1 MTGPRL
7 SLTEL
12 EAAIAECDRG
22 YQAVKARIAA
32 VGFICEGSLVER
44 WTCCGKANCRCAE
57 PAGRHGPYYQL
68 SWKEHGRTVSRRLTT
83 EEARL
88 YREWIANRRQ
98 LDALL
103 NEMKALSRQA
113 GQHILDSTARTA
125 AAPEGPA
132 GD

>member
-1 MTGPRL
+1 MIGPRL
-7 SLTEL
+7 SRSEL
-12 EAAIAECDRG
+12 QARIAECDRD

-44 WTCCGKANCRCAE
+44 WTRCGKANCRCAE

-68 SWKEHGRTVSRRLTT
+68 SWKEHGRTVSRRLSAD
-83 EEARL
+83 EARL
-88 YREWIANRRQ
+88 YREWIANRHQ

-113 GQHILDSTARTA
+113 GQHLLDNAATTV
-125 AAPEGPA
+125 AAPEDPA